1 MFGYVK
7 PLHPELKVREYELY
21 KSVYCGLCKCMGRK
35 ISCFSRFTLSYDI
48 VFLVL
53 LRSALTG
60 DSIKTAS
67 GRCFIHPF
75 KKRSYALPN
84 DSLVYCSEVS
94 ALLNYHKLRDDIRDH
109 NGFRK
114 LLSSLLLPA
123 AKSMRKKAGRLHDLD
138 ITIADHLDNLH
149 EIESV
154 KTPSVDIPAD
164 IFGELLASI
173 CEFNLD
179 DNINNK
185 RIAREIGRH
194 IGRWIYITDAVDDYF
209 KDKKSGAYNPF
220 VCMNINISDTGETI
234 KTTLIMELA
243 QADKALN
250 LIDTENT
257 AAVNI
262 LQNIINL
269 GMINSTEKIFKERSL

>member
-60 DSIKTAS
+60 DIIKTKS

-75 KKRSYALPN
+75 KKRPYTLQN
-84 DSLVYCSEVS
+84 DSLAYCSEVS

-109 NGFRK
+109 NGLRK

-123 AKSMRKKAGRLHDLD
+123 AKSMRKKACRLHDLD
-138 ITIADHLDNLH
+138 NLIADHLDKLH

-164 IFGELLASI
+164 IFGELLACV
-173 CEFNLD
+173 CEFNID
-179 DNINNK
+179 GHNK

-220 VCMNINISDTGETI
+220 VCMNINIEDIGETI
-234 KTTLIMELA
+234 KTTLIVELA

-257 AAVNI
+257 ATLNI